1 MKNVRKVLVAL
12 AFSDYAQGTF
22 EFAADFAECSNADLI
37 VASVINERDV
47 ESVRTISAMGYEVD
61 GEHYVKSIKAE
72 REKILESITANSDL
86 PRERVRTIYLVG
98 NPLEELLKLI
108 VEEGVDVVV
117 MGPKGRTDLEQVLVG
132 SVAEKIFR
140 RSPATVISYRDETIA
155 KRLRKRFRQA
165 RP

>member
-12 AFSDYAQGTF
+12 AFSEYAEGIF
-22 EFAADFAECSNADLI
+22 AFAADFAKCTNAELI

-61 GEHYVKSIKAE
+61 GEHYVESIKAE
-72 REKILESITANSDL
+72 REGRLKSITSGSDF
-86 PRERVRTIYLVG
+86 PPDRIRTVFVVG
-98 NPLEELLKLI
+98 NPLDELLKLI
-108 VEEGVDVVV
+108 VEEEVDVVV
-117 MGPKGRTDLEQVLVG
+117 MGPKGRTDLENVLVG

-155 KRLRKRFRQA
+155 KRLHKRLRQN
-165 RP
+165 